1 MTAAGALVK
10 LEKVGKRYWMADG
23 VPPLEVLR
31 DVDLEIAP
39 GETLAIIGPSGS
51 GKSTLLNLIGSL
63 DRPDSG
69 RVIFEGRD
77 LADFDSKELARLR
90 NQRIG
95 FVFQSHYLLP
105 QCTVLE
111 NVLTPTLAFQDKANR
126 ANAVQR
132 AKQLLEKVGLG
143 NRLEHR
149 PGQLSGGERQR
160 VAVVRALIN
169 RPPLLLADEPTGAL
183 DHASATG
190 LGQLLVNLNH
200 DENVALVVVTHS
212 IELAQRMSRLL
223 ELRDGRLQTR
233 S

>member
-169 RPPLLLADEPTGAL
+169 HPPLLLADEPTGAL

-190 LGQLLVNLNH
+190 LGQLLVDLNH

>member
-111 NVLTPTLAFQDKANR
+111 NVLTPTLAFQNKANR

-190 LGQLLVNLNH
+190 LGQLLVDLNH

>member
-190 LGQLLVNLNH
+190 LGQLLVDLNH